1 MSYWSAD
8 ENMIQ
13 VGEETVS
20 IPAEFGNSYVV
31 GDTSRKVS
39 FDVPDSIQF
48 FSGKDSY
55 LQFDATINA
64 PAALSTRLQLDQAG
78 AGMLVQ
84 NLRIYDSSRGRLI
97 EEINDYNQIVA
108 IMSDYD
114 TDDSKRGVRS
124 LEQGGTVYTS
134 RCSGQFG
141 NTKSQMADI
150 HTNPWF
156 KEQDNTTKGD
166 GANPPV
172 PSYDNTTQQNT
183 VRCCV
188 PIHSGVFSG
197 KVYPNMLTGLYIE
210 IDLIRAPAV
219 IRQLDSVVSQRR
231 RTLNPVIVAAGPL
244 AGPAVQLPWAA
255 GDASDVTEVFIEK
268 SNGYDEV
275 EDCPFVVGEIIGF
288 QAQGTA
294 NAPLATLTT
303 AAAVAISG
311 ARITK
316 IDLNNG
322 SLGDGV
328 NRIRLTI
335 DDGAGGAVRRGAVT
349 DITAPAVGR
358 FSIVSVSAST
368 ATAANARVS
377 YTVDNLNLIIHEM
390 KMDQAY
396 VNTLLSSAREN
407 GSVSFDIHSVT
418 NHKQAIT
425 ATERQAAVQVF
436 ANNSRAKSIIV
447 VPADSSVYSNQNMIS
462 SSVSY
467 AETEDSAD
475 VILRSARPGVSGVC
489 DGLSQYQWQIDNK
502 LVPSRPVDTIK
513 TGSKQSIS
521 AFHIY
526 ELEKALSNA
535 GIAPRSFREFQRNFL
550 ISRALG
556 VNNGVHDL
564 RNKDITLLLQYAHPN
579 VEPTVGKLFSSF
591 VFHIRRLTIRDGGV
605 EVTH

>member
-13 VGEETVS
+13 VGEEKVS

-31 GDTSRKVS
+31 ADTSRKVS
-39 FDVPDSIQF
+39 FDVPNSIQF

-64 PAALSTRLQLDQAG
+64 PAALGTRLQLDQAG

-108 IMSDYD
+108 MISDYD
-114 TDDSKRGVRS
+114 TDESKRGVRS
-124 LEQGGTVYTS
+124 LEEGGTIYTA

-156 KEQDNTTKGD
+156 KEADDDTKGN

-197 KVYPNMLTGLYIE
+197 KVYPNMLTGMYIE
-210 IDLIRAPAV
+210 IDLIRAPSV
-219 IRQLDSVVSQRR
+219 VRQLDSVVSQRR

-244 AGPAVQLPWAA
+244 AGPANTLPWAA
-255 GDASDVTEVFIEK
+255 ADASDVTQIWLEK
-268 SNGYDEV
+268 SNNYDAV
-275 EDCPFVVGEIIGF
+275 EDCPFVVGELIGF
-288 QAQGTA
+288 QSQVTG
-294 NAPLATLTT
+294 NAPVALLTT
-303 AAAVAISG
+303 AGGAAIDG

-316 IDLNNG
+316 IDLNNK
-322 SLGDGV
+322 GDGV

-349 DITAPAVGR
+349 DITAPGVGR
-358 FSIVSVSAST
+358 FSVISVSVSK

-396 VNTLLSSAREN
+396 VNTLLSSARDN

-425 ATERQAAVQVF
+425 ATERQAAVQIF

-447 VPADSSVYSNQNMIS
+447 VPADSSVYSNQAMIS
-462 SSVSY
+462 SSSTYV
-467 AETEDSAD
+467 ETEDDAD
-475 VILRSARPGVSGVC
+475 IILRSARPGVSGVC

-579 VEPTVGKLFSSF
+579 VEPTVGKIFSSF